1 MEKAELWDLEESRS
15 LREINVLQVLDVV
28 GSSRRKFLQSGQNEG
43 TPLLEGSNNRRS
55 QSSASIRRFI
65 LWCWREELEEASD
78 VTTSELKPSNWI
90 RKNFKNPEY
99 GKVRNLRKNHR
110 RRIQLHRMD
119 RKQIEN
125 TNY

>member
-43 TPLLEGSNNRRS
+43 TSLLEGSNDRRS

-78 VTTSELKPSNWI
+78 VTTSELKPSN
-90 RKNFKNPEY
+90 
-99 GKVRNLRKNHR
+99 
-110 RRIQLHRMD
+110 
-119 RKQIEN
+119 
-125 TNY
+125 

>member
-78 VTTSELKPSNWI
+78 VTTSELKPSN
-90 RKNFKNPEY
+90 
-99 GKVRNLRKNHR
+99 
-110 RRIQLHRMD
+110 
-119 RKQIEN
+119 
-125 TNY
+125 